1 MHAAL
6 QLCESTLLL
15 PPPLRGCAR
24 VRAPR
29 AEGRGW
35 RSVARDGGGGSV
47 WKGRG
52 ARRFD
57 GAVRGFGR
65 GWCRTTSSVRKRSRH
80 APPAEANDGSG
91 QRCGVRPA
99 SMRQHRRRHMLCA
112 ELRWRPAA
120 QRHASVRAS
129 QAAMYC
135 GIWMRA
141 CCATSRSV
149 MSLTAGVSCVAHGH
163 AEPREPAPGLD
174 WRAASAW
181 LSGAHLRIEP
191 HTAASTTDQCRRHAR
206 IGGSSIYIPRVCYVL
221 ELDMHI
227 L

>member
-1 MHAAL
+1 MEGERRPQVRWRRAL
-6 QLCESTLLL
+6 SH
-15 PPPLRGCAR
+15 
-24 VRAPR
+24 
-29 AEGRGW
+29 
-35 RSVARDGGGGSV
+35 
-47 WKGRG
+47 
-52 ARRFD
+52 

-65 GWCRTTSSVRKRSRH
+65 GWCRTTSSVRKRSRN

-91 QRCGVRPA
+91 RRCGVRPA
-99 SMRQHRRRHMLCA
+99 STRQQRRRHMLCA

-120 QRHASVRAS
+120 QRRASVRAS

-191 HTAASTTDQCRRHAR
+191 HTAASTTVHGPVSSSRAYRWFIHLHPPGVLRLRAR
-206 IGGSSIYIPRVCYVL
+206 YAYIVSRN
-221 ELDMHI
+221 E
-227 L
+227 

>member
-1 MHAAL
+1 MEGERRPQVRWRRAL
-6 QLCESTLLL
+6 SH
-15 PPPLRGCAR
+15 
-24 VRAPR
+24 
-29 AEGRGW
+29 
-35 RSVARDGGGGSV
+35 
-47 WKGRG
+47 
-52 ARRFD
+52 

-91 QRCGVRPA
+91 RRCGVRPA
-99 SMRQHRRRHMLCA
+99 STRQQRRRHMLCA

-120 QRHASVRAS
+120 QRRASVRAS

-163 AEPREPAPGLD
+163 GIARACAWAGLARGVCMAQWRSSEDRTPYRGIDHGPVSSSRAYRWFIHLHPPGVLRL
-174 WRAASAW
+174 RARYA
-181 LSGAHLRIEP
+181 
-191 HTAASTTDQCRRHAR
+191 
-206 IGGSSIYIPRVCYVL
+206 YIVSRN
-221 ELDMHI
+221 E
-227 L
+227 